1 MVLNCRC
8 GKFRMIALE
17 DLIEVYSRDL
27 DVNALGR
34 AGRCSRCK
42 NKKMTDMQI
51 IYIGGSQDAIN
62 AAAQANSDYQAEE

>member
-1 MVLNCRC
+1 
-8 GKFRMIALE
+8 MIALE

-42 NKKMTDMQI
+42 SKKITDMQI

-62 AAAQANSDYQAEE
+62 AAGQANSDYQAEE

>member
-27 DVNALGR
+27 DVNALTVLEGV
-34 AGRCSRCK
+34 ADAKG
-42 NKKMTDMQI
+42 KK
-51 IYIGGSQDAIN
+51 
-62 AAAQANSDYQAEE
+62 